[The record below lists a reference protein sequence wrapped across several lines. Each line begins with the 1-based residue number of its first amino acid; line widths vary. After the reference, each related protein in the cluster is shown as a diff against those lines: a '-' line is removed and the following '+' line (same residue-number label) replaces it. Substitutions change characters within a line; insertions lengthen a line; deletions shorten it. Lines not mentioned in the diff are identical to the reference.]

1 MNAIDHPLVAAYLD
15 SVARETPGLPAE
27 RRAELLADLR
37 EHIEVSDARD
47 DAGIRAVL
55 AELGDPRTVAAS
67 ALAEEG
73 TTSPAPSPAHVAD
86 GPRPAGPLAGRQA
99 ARIVAAL
106 PALGGL
112 LLLGSPYAGAVVLAV
127 GLALLWKSPLWDA
140 RHKRIATATSVAVP
154 VLLLLGGLFLAGGGI
169 GPVELLLIGAFSVGL
184 PAAGA
189 LVLMRALRA

>member
-15 SVARETPGLPAE
+15 TVARETAGLPAE

-55 AELGDPRTVAAS
+55 AELGEPRTVAAS

-73 TTSPAPSPAHVAD
+73 PAGTAAPL
-86 GPRPAGPLAGRQA
+86 PAGPLSGRSA
-99 ARIVAAL
+99 ARLVATL

-112 LLLGSPYAGAVVLAV
+112 LILGSPFAGALTLAI
-127 GLALLWKSPLWDA
+127 GLALLWKSPLWDT
-140 RHKRIATATSVAVP
+140 RHKRIGTATAVTVP
-154 VLLLLGGLFLAGGGI
+154 VLLLIGGLVLTAGRI
-169 GPVELLLIGAFSVGL
+169 GPVEVLLIGAFSIGL
-184 PAAGA
+184 PVAGA
-189 LVLMRALRA
+189 MVLLRALRA

>member
-15 SVARETPGLPAE
+15 AVARETAELPAD

-55 AELGDPRTVAAS
+55 AELGEPRTVAAS

-73 TTSPAPSPAHVAD
+73 PRPAAPAA
-86 GPRPAGPLAGRQA
+86 PAAPAPAGPLAGRQA
-99 ARIVAAL
+99 ARLIAAL

-112 LLLGSPYAGAVVLAV
+112 VVLAQPALGALV
-127 GLALLWKSPLWDA
+127 LAIGLALLWMSPLWTA
-140 RHKRIATATSVAVP
+140 RHKRIGTATAVAVP
-154 VLLLLGGLFLAGGGI
+154 ALLLLGGLMLAGGRI
-169 GPVELLLIGAFSVGL
+169 GPLEVLLLGVFLVAV

-189 LVLMRALRA
+189 AVLLRALRD

>member
-73 TTSPAPSPAHVAD
+73 TTSPAPVAD

-106 PALGGL
+106 PTLGGL
-112 LLLGSPYAGAVVLAV
+112 LLLGSPYAGAAVLAV

>member
-15 SVARETPGLPAE
+15 SVARETAALPAD

-67 ALAEEG
+67 ALAEEEPRA
-73 TTSPAPSPAHVAD
+73 TASPAPT
-86 GPRPAGPLAGRQA
+86 GPLSGRQA
-99 ARIVAAL
+99 ARLVAVL

-112 LLLGSPYAGAVVLAV
+112 LALASPFAGTLVLAV
-127 GLALLWKSPLWDA
+127 GVALLWRTPLWDA
-140 RHKRIATATSVAVP
+140 RHKRIGTATAVAVP
-154 VLLLLGGLFLAGGGI
+154 ALLLLGGLLLAGGRL
-169 GPVELLLIGAFSVGL
+169 GPVEVLLIGVLGVGV
-184 PAAGA
+184 PASGV
-189 LVLMRALRA
+189 LVLLRALRD

>member
-15 SVARETPGLPAE
+15 SVARETAELPAE
-27 RRAELLADLR
+27 RRSELLADLR
-37 EHIEVSDARD
+37 EHIEVSEAGD

-73 TTSPAPSPAHVAD
+73 PRTTATASLPAAPLPT
-86 GPRPAGPLAGRQA
+86 GPLSGRQA
-99 ARIVAAL
+99 ARLIAAL

-112 LLLGSPYAGAVVLAV
+112 LVVGSPFAGALVLAI
-127 GLALLWKSPLWDA
+127 GLALLWKTPLWDA
-140 RHKRIATATSVAVP
+140 RHKRIGTATAVAVP
-154 VLLLLGGLFLAGGGI
+154 ALLFLGGLLLAAGRL
-169 GPVELLLIGAFSVGL
+169 GPVEVLLIGVFALGV

-189 LVLMRALRA
+189 MILLKALRD